1 MMIISHIYWLALP
14 LLFRHVFSTW
24 HVDYMLGWFPFLF
37 ISFHFTSLCF
47 VCCVLLLLLCVR
59 KDFMVV
65 YNIIIGEWHTCFIR
79 IYPNA
84 CGYFR
89 IEKKI
94 CSVLVVENMT
104 YPRGK
109 SYLCTREKLLN
120 AKQWQKQQQLLVAR
134 EPKLW
139 REGAW
144 NSKSGGKNM
153 VIENIS
159 RSHIPVVCMHRQIY
173 KCMYIVYKIYL
184 YSIKVVPKWT
194 QSFRCPPFMCRR
206 RCASTQNHSRCTVQ
220 HKCITENR
228 AKTIEKYGS
237 RIKEMR
243 LCGFAR
249 YWNCVNK
256 TSSRN
261 NMWEAVS
268 AISIFGTQNE
278 NKRNQR
284 RRRIDV
290 RWL

>member
-134 EPKLW
+134 EPKPW

-194 QSFRCPPFMCRR
+194 QSFRCPPFICRR
-206 RCASTQNHSRCTVQ
+206 RCARCEHTKSFSMYSTAQVHYRKSCQNDW
-220 HKCITENR
+220 KI
-228 AKTIEKYGS
+228 
-237 RIKEMR
+237 RIP
-243 LCGFAR
+243 
-249 YWNCVNK
+249 
-256 TSSRN
+256 
-261 NMWEAVS
+261 
-268 AISIFGTQNE
+268 
-278 NKRNQR
+278 NKRDATL
-284 RRRIDV
+284 RIRAILELCKQNIV
-290 RWL
+290 SKQYVGGGFSYFYLWYPKRE